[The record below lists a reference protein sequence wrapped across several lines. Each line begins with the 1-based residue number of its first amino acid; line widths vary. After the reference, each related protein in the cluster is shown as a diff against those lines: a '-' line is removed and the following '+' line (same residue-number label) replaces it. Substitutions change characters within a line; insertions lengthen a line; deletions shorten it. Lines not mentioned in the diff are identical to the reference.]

1 LDGVKKVIKMTNSL
15 YELNDQL
22 MAIDNILDG
31 NTDSE
36 TNEILESAREEI
48 LKAIDDK
55 CENILEYQ
63 SDLKAKIEQ
72 LEQEEKRIHAKKK
85 VLENRVKYLQQ
96 MLIWYMKSHDKT
108 KMSCGTYDLTL
119 GKGSGKVVMDIDEE
133 KVPVY
138 LKYVKYTL
146 NKTAI
151 KDAMVNGVCLV
162 ADEEGN
168 PLQIAH
174 METSETLR
182 IK

>member
-1 LDGVKKVIKMTNSL
+1 MTNSL

-72 LEQEEKRIHAKKK
+72 LEQEEKRIHTKKK
-85 VLENRVKYLQQ
+85 VLENRVEYLRQ

-119 GKGSGKVVMDIDEE
+119 GKSSGKVVLDVSEE
-133 KVPVY
+133 EIPAY
-138 LKYVKYTL
+138 LKRVTYAVD
-146 NKTAI
+146 KTALKNMMI
-151 KDAMVNGVCLV
+151 NGMAYIADGDEIVKLAHLEETDA
-162 ADEEGN
+162 
-168 PLQIAH
+168 
-174 METSETLR
+174 LR
-182 IK
+182 IR

>member
-1 LDGVKKVIKMTNSL
+1 MANSL
-15 YELNDQL
+15 YELTDQL
-22 MAIDNILDG
+22 KAIDDILD
-31 NTDSE
+31 NSTDAE
-36 TNEILESAREEI
+36 TNEILESAKEDI

-63 SDLKAKIEQ
+63 GDLKAKIEQ
-72 LEQEEKRIHAKKK
+72 LKQEEKRIHTKKK
-85 VLENRVKYLQQ
+85 VLENRVEYLRQ
-96 MLIWYMKSHDKT
+96 MMIWYMKSHDKT
-108 KMSCGTYDLTL
+108 KMSCGTYDLIL
-119 GKGSGKVVMDIDEE
+119 GKSSGKVVLDIDEE

-162 ADEEGN
+162 ADDEGK

-174 METSETLR
+174 LEETDALR

>member
-1 LDGVKKVIKMTNSL
+1 MTNSL
-15 YELNDQL
+15 YELTDQL
-22 MAIDNILDG
+22 KAIDDILD
-31 NTDSE
+31 NSTDAE
-36 TNEILESAREEI
+36 TNEILESAKEEI
-48 LKAIDDK
+48 LVAIDNK
-55 CENILEYQ
+55 CEHILAYQ

-72 LEQEEKRIHAKKK
+72 LKQEEVRIHAKKK
-85 VLENRVKYLQQ
+85 VLENRVEYLRQ

-108 KMSCGTYDLTL
+108 NMSCGTYDLKL
-119 GKGSGKVVMDIDEE
+119 GKTSGKVVLDIDEE

-174 METSETLR
+174 MEETDALR

>member
-1 LDGVKKVIKMTNSL
+1 MTNSL

-63 SDLKAKIEQ
+63 SDLKGKIEQ
-72 LEQEEKRIHAKKK
+72 LKQEELRIHTKKK
-85 VLENRVKYLQQ
+85 VLENRVEYLRQ

-108 KMSCGTYDLTL
+108 KMSCGTYDLIL
-119 GKGSGKVVMDIDEE
+119 GKSSGKVVLDVSEE
-133 KVPVY
+133 EIPTY
-138 LKYVKYTL
+138 LKRVTYAVD
-146 NKTAI
+146 KTAL
-151 KDAMVNGVCLV
+151 KNMMVNGMAYI
-162 ADEEGN
+162 ADGDEIVK
-168 PLQIAH
+168 LAH
-174 METSETLR
+174 MEETDALR
-182 IK
+182 IR